1 MASLIGAAAAG
12 ASVPKLEFV
21 FFMAAVTDFDGW
33 SFTKL
38 CGNWPRCLCGT
49 GSVTKK
55 AHTSGGAWTL
65 RMACGVHITSVPAEV
80 RSAAGTQGGGHE
92 GDGKDGSMD
101 RLAGL
106 T

>member
-65 RMACGVHITSVPAEV
+65 RMACGVHIQVCQQRCVA
-80 RSAAGTQGGGHE
+80 RRADKGGDE
-92 GDGKDGSMD
+92 GDGQDGSMD